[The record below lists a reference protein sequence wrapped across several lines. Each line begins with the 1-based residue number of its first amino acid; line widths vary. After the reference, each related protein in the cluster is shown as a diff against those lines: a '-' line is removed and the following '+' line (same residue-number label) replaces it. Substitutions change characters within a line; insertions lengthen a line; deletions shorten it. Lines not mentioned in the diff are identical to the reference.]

1 MTWPKCGYFQMRI
14 SATLPCN
21 KQTIQEPLLEILAAL
36 FDKQTTQ
43 ELLLELLATLFKI
56 RSHLDIKRLIF
67 LENSIPLPYSDS
79 VTDSLLLQND
89 LLAPPLINLETSG
102 LRRSSRI
109 AALNYDNDV
118 PAIAAY
124 TNSTMPIPSR
134 QITRPRPRLSYL
146 SVFNLI
152 GSLWTFA
159 TTTSQTDLGN
169 FSFAARF
176 SNDYD
181 HLNGLFDDTINDI
194 CHQIH
199 AYATSNESFTYS

>member
-1 MTWPKCGYFQMRI
+1 
-14 SATLPCN
+14 
-21 KQTIQEPLLEILAAL
+21 
-36 FDKQTTQ
+36 
-43 ELLLELLATLFKI
+43 
-56 RSHLDIKRLIF
+56 
-67 LENSIPLPYSDS
+67 
-79 VTDSLLLQND
+79 LQND

-102 LRRSSRI
+102 LRRSSQI

-124 TNSTMPIPSR
+124 TNSTMPISSR

-152 GSLWTFA
+152 GSLWTFV
-159 TTTSQTDLGN
+159 TTTSQTDLEN
-169 FSFAARF
+169 FSFAALF

-181 HLNGLFDDTINDI
+181 RLNGLFDDTINDI

-199 AYATSNESFTYS
+199 VYATSNESFTYSQMLREKDHKQFFKAMEVELADHESRSHWTLMERKDIPIGMKTTMAIWSIKRKRFLTGP